1 MNNDNDARYLQTILT
16 PIRVSARY
24 KPKFG
29 QGVNAGYNLEQFRAL
44 YQADPFY
51 SWFGLDNPLMYAA
64 HYQGVGHDARHC
76 WECGRR
82 CEHA

>member
-1 MNNDNDARYLQTILT
+1 MTANNDARYLQTILT

-29 QGVNAGYNLEQFRAL
+29 QGQGAGYSLDQFRVL

-51 SWFGLDNPLMYAA
+51 LVSTI
-64 HYQGVGHDARHC
+64 R
-76 WECGRR
+76 
-82 CEHA
+82 